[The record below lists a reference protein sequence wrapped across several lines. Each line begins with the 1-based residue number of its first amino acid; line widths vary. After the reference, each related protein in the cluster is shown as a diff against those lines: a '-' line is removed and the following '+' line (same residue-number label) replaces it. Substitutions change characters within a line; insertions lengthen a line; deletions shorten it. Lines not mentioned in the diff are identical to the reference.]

1 MQAQWLREIHLAI
14 LTMER
19 SELGNSNPAPREC
32 GERPSGKVRGRLISA
47 SAVRIVVAIALAL
60 AMARPA
66 SLFAQAKPPTEYEIK
81 AAFLYNFAK
90 FVEWPPT
97 VFRGPKVPLNIC
109 VFGRDPFGRALDD
122 ALLGK
127 AIGDHPAT
135 LERARQISEL
145 ASCHIVFISGGES
158 PRLAEVLGSLRGRN
172 VLLVG
177 ETEGFASAGGV
188 IQFVLDENRVRF
200 AINPD
205 AANRAGLKISSKLLA
220 LATIVHDAARNSE
233 GKN

>member
-1 MQAQWLREIHLAI
+1 LVQ
-14 LTMER
+14 
-19 SELGNSNPAPREC
+19 SNPMSKRFGVKPPEKFPGTLTSPA
-32 GERPSGKVRGRLISA
+32 
-47 SAVRIVVAIALAL
+47 RIFILAALAFSIALAH
-60 AMARPA
+60 PA
-66 SLFAQAKPPTEYEIK
+66 SLFAQTKPPTEYEIK

-97 VFRGPKVPLNIC
+97 VFGGPKVPLNIC

-145 ASCHIVFISGGES
+145 ATCHIVFISGGES

-177 ETEGFASAGGV
+177 ETEGFASAGGA

-200 AINPD
+200 VVNPD

-220 LATIVHDAARNSE
+220 LATIVHDATRNAEARN
-233 GKN
+233 